1 MLGRSFKIAQV
12 SGIPVKLHWS
22 FILIV
27 LLLIYMSVFKDLS
40 FPKLFSFCLLFALLF
55 ACVLLHELGH
65 VLAARWLNI
74 EARDII
80 LSPVGG
86 LARIE
91 AMEDFPKKEILVALA
106 GPMVNFILALTLFL
120 YLYFIAAGDWNFEPY
135 SALAYLSFPAIL
147 YFLLFINVLLF
158 LFNLLPAFPMDGGR
172 VLRAVLSLKF
182 DSLRATYMASIIGRA
197 FAVMF
202 FIIAFVGRHYALTVI
217 SAFIYLMALSEYR
230 ILAAKLSRQED
241 SEERPVRAI
250 KKAGPSF
257 PPTNRPEEDLNT

>member
-1 MLGRSFKIAQV
+1 ML
-12 SGIPVKLHWS
+12 LM
-22 FILIV
+22 
-27 LLLIYMSVFKDLS
+27 IYMAVFKDLS
-40 FPKLFSFCLLFALLF
+40 FPKLLSFCLLLTLLF

-91 AMEDFPKKEILVALA
+91 AMEDYPKKEILVALA
-106 GPMVNFILALTLFL
+106 GPMVNFVLAATLFI
-120 YLYFIAAGDWNFEPY
+120 YLYFIASGDWNFEPY
-135 SALAYLSFPAIL
+135 AALAYLSFPAIL

-158 LFNLLPAFPMDGGR
+158 LFNLVPAFPMDGGR
-172 VLRAVLSLKF
+172 ILRAALSLKF
-182 DSLRATYMASIIGRA
+182 DPLKATYMASVIGRA
-197 FAVMF
+197 FAIMF
-202 FIIAFVGRHYALTVI
+202 LLVAFVGRHYALAII
-217 SAFIYLMALSEYR
+217 SAFVYLMALSEYR
-230 ILAAKLSRQED
+230 ILAAKVSRQEAMD
-241 SEERPVRAI
+241 EGRPMDI